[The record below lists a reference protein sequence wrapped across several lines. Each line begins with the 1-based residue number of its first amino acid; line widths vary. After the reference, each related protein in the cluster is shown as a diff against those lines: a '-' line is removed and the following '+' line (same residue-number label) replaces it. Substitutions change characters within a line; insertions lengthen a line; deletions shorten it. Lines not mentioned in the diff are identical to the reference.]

1 MTKTLR
7 LSLTS
12 PVAMQGTERGIW
24 IADRDSHSLVCF
36 TAAEGKQVAQ
46 ISIEGSPVALAA
58 AEGFIAAGLDSGL
71 VIAFDGETR
80 AELWRR
86 PAPPG
91 AQLKGAAEYICAGAG
106 DALAWFDR
114 TGEGGRI
121 VAGGMHAFTP
131 GTDSVYWLSGDGVL
145 SAYSVSESSTRT
157 LALPPGAGGGAM
169 TACANAVWVSLAD
182 ALLLVEQYALKVRA
196 TLAAP
201 EGPVPHL
208 ICADGKLIGGLNG
221 VFVLNP
227 MADNRVHPLAVK
239 PESALRAI
247 AANSSMVWAL
257 ESARPV
263 VHITELY

>member
-7 LSLTS
+7 LSLAS

-24 IADRDSHSLVCF
+24 IADRDSHSLVCL
-36 TAAEGKQVAQ
+36 TADEGKQVAQ
-46 ISIEGSPVALAA
+46 VLMDGPPVAMAA
-58 AEGFIAAGLDSGL
+58 AEGMVAAGLASGL
-71 VIAFDGETR
+71 VIAFDDVTG

-91 AQLKGAAEYICAGAG
+91 AQLKGNAKHIWAGAG
-106 DALAWFDR
+106 GALAWFDR
-114 TGEGGRI
+114 TGSGGRI
-121 VAGGMHAFTP
+121 VASGMRAFAP
-131 GTDSVYWLSGDGVL
+131 GSEGVFCLSSDGVL
-145 SAYSVSESSTRT
+145 SAYSVADSRTRT
-157 LALPPGAGGGAM
+157 LALPAAAGGGAM
-169 TACANAVWVSLAD
+169 AACANGIWVSVTN
-182 ALLLVEQYALKVRA
+182 ALLLVEQYALEVRA

-208 ICADGKLIGGLNG
+208 ICADGKLAGGLNG

-227 MADNRVHPLAVK
+227 LTDARVHPLAVK
-239 PESALRAI
+239 PESPLSAL

-263 VHITELY
+263 VHITELF